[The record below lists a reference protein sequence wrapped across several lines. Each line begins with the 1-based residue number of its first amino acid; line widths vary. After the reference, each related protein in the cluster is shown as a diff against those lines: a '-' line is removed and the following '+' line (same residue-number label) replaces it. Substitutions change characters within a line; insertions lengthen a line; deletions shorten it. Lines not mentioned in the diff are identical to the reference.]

1 MSPLK
6 RFLGLPF
13 GWLLLSILVLCA
25 VGLPTSFEGH
35 DDPDPT
41 INEDYVEIS
50 FNTMPPTLKEAS
62 TSKPEDQFIDLT
74 QSNQCGKSASGIVP
88 KDGTLNSTYQS
99 EYGAFP
105 WMTAIFHN
113 GQFIAAGSL
122 IRLDIVLTSKDS
134 VREIPQNEL
143 QVYAG
148 AWDLR
153 RSGEKYSKLNRSV
166 IDIAAR
172 DNIAI
177 LFLSTPFF
185 NPPSIQA
192 ICLPQTDA
200 VFTEID
206 CKTIGWSQPSDTSTY
221 TSQSD
226 ILWFRK
232 NVVLPREDCESEYNL
247 LGNRTLEPDVF
258 CAIDVSNELS
268 PLNSGSGLFCVNGS
282 SKHSVLAGVSLS
294 SRDWSLDNR
303 PALFANIPHYL
314 EWIQRELSEDETNE
328 NQPS

>member
-1 MSPLK
+1 MSSLK
-6 RFLGLPF
+6 RFLGLLF

-35 DDPDPT
+35 DDPDPP
-41 INEDYVEIS
+41 IDENNDEIS

-62 TSKPEDQFIDLT
+62 TSKPEEQFIDLT
-74 QSNQCGKSASGIVP
+74 HSNQC
-88 KDGTLNSTYQS
+88 
-99 EYGAFP
+99 
-105 WMTAIFHN
+105 AIFHN

-134 VREIPQNEL
+134 VRDIPQNEL

-166 IDIAAR
+166 IDIAVR

-192 ICLPQTDA
+192 ICLPQPDA

-206 CKTIGWSQPSDTSTY
+206 CKTIGWSQPSDTDTY

-232 NVVLPREDCESEYNL
+232 NVVLPREDCESEYDL

-282 SKHSVLAGVSLS
+282 SKHSVLSGVSLS